1 MYVVI
6 LLCWCIVRS
15 SRLIHLCF
23 YFTVDL
29 KCTLF
34 HVFIHRFWPKSPF
47 PPSHSCPQRQYRF
60 YIACRKQRSFT
71 YFINVFALPN
81 VYVYSY
87 FCFGGAVYI
96 GIYRVILLTTDRKC
110 ELSIFT
116 HSTRCQLLRSLTQKS
131 VFSFFN
137 IFFKLKINYR
147 YYVHHWLSVYCI
159 F

>member
-34 HVFIHRFWPKSPF
+34 RVFIHRFWPKSPF
-47 PPSHSCPQRQYRF
+47 PPSHSSPQRQYRF

-96 GIYRVILLTTDRKC
+96 GIYRVIRLTTDRKC